1 MANLDTGLTC
11 VYQTQGTI
19 ARENIRSKFVDYQ
32 IADIS
37 LHPDIPLPTEGN
49 HPIYIKIE
57 GTWYKA
63 IASVVRTL
71 ANGNSKAVKAYIRNF
86 NQQLQACNV
95 LISWDNYLSTS
106 KKKKQQDKSLPLAM
120 NL

>member
-1 MANLDTGLTC
+1 MANLDTSLTC

-19 ARENIRSKFVDYQ
+19 ARENIRSKFADYQ
-32 IADIS
+32 IVDIS
-37 LHPDIPLPTEGN
+37 LHPDIPLPIEGN
-49 HPIYIKIE
+49 HPISIKIE

-71 ANGNSKAVKAYIRNF
+71 TNGNGKAVKAYIYKLNR
-86 NQQLQACNV
+86 QLNACNV

-106 KKKKQQDKSLPLAM
+106 KKQMKREAFHTAV